1 MNKIKHIAV
10 FWGILDLLCIVWY
23 VGMNIYRGNLPIV
36 HDIVQGSKTIKTF
49 GFPNLIFLSYIGIL
63 LYVSPLLSGILL
75 ILQKKAGLIVSYIQ
89 TPFRLTMII
98 PPSIFFILWPL
109 NDSFK
114 KSLLLWFGFT
124 LVFISEIIKIST
136 LIVWNKRRTT

>member
-1 MNKIKHIAV
+1 MNKSKNIAV

-36 HDIVQGSKTIKTF
+36 HDIVKGSAAIKAF
-49 GFPNLIFLSYIGIL
+49 GLPNLIFLSYISAL
-63 LYVSPLLSGILL
+63 LYVSPILSGVLL
-75 ILQKKAGLIVSYIQ
+75 ILQKKVGLIISYIQ
-89 TPFRLTMII
+89 TPFRLIMII

-109 NDSFK
+109 NDSFE
-114 KSLLLWFGFT
+114 KSLLLWLGFT
-124 LVFISEIIKIST
+124 LVLISEIIKIST

>member
-1 MNKIKHIAV
+1 MNKIKYIAV
-10 FWGILDLLCIVWY
+10 FWGILDLLSIVWY
-23 VGMNIYRGNLPIV
+23 VGMNIYRGHLPIV
-36 HDIVQGSKTIKTF
+36 HDIVQGSITIKTF
-49 GFPNLIFLSYIGIL
+49 GFPNLIFLSYISAL
-63 LYVSPLLSGILL
+63 LYVSPILSGILL
-75 ILQKKAGLIVSYIQ
+75 ILQKKAGLIISYIQ

-136 LIVWNKRRTT
+136 LIVWNKRKTT

>member
-1 MNKIKHIAV
+1 MNKSKNIAV

-36 HDIVQGSKTIKTF
+36 HDIVQGSITIKTF
-49 GFPNLIFLSYIGIL
+49 GFPNLIFLSYIGVL
-63 LYVSPLLSGILL
+63 LYVSPILSGILL
-75 ILQKKAGLIVSYIQ
+75 ILQTKAGLIISYIQ

-114 KSLLLWFGFT
+114 QSLLLWFGFT
-124 LVFISEIIKIST
+124 LVFISETIKIST

>member
-49 GFPNLIFLSYIGIL
+49 WFPNLIFLSYIGIL

-89 TPFRLTMII
+89 TPFRLIMII

-109 NDSFK
+109 NDSFE

-124 LVFISEIIKIST
+124 LVFISESIKIST

>member
-1 MNKIKHIAV
+1 MHKSKNIAV
-10 FWGILDLLCIVWY
+10 FWGILDLLCITWY
-23 VGMNIYRGNLPIV
+23 VGMNIYRDNLPIV
-36 HDIVQGSKTIKTF
+36 HDIVQGSITIKTF
-49 GFPNLIFLSYIGIL
+49 GFPNLIFFSYIGVL
-63 LYVSPLLSGILL
+63 LYVSPILSGILL
-75 ILQKKAGLIVSYIQ
+75 ILQKKAGLIISYIQ
-89 TPFRLTMII
+89 TPFRLIMII

-109 NDSFK
+109 NDSFE